1 MLVPGRHRMPP
12 LRMIAAFEAVAR
24 LGSRA
29 EAAVELNVTP
39 GAVSKQLRAL
49 EQWLGVALFNGDLRN
64 GSAMTA
70 EGRRLAMAVTAGM
83 ETIQNSV
90 GEIAV
95 MQGPPTELRI
105 LVPASLSVNWLLPCL
120 PRLEQEAPALRVRIH
135 ATHTGDDWVDLPHD
149 AAIRRDGFVPE
160 GYRREMLFQEWLA
173 AYVGPGL
180 RTSGA
185 LEQDIQALPLI
196 ESRTRAGDLD
206 RWLAAAGITKVAFP
220 RQRFSHFYTAYEAA
234 VAAQGVIVAPTILAS
249 ADVARGRL
257 RPFYPKVRIA
267 GAQHA
272 LLIPT
277 GSKLPDAVEI
287 FAAFLRRRIAEAET
301 TIDAFS
307 AGAAEA

>member
-1 MLVPGRHRMPP
+1 MLGTGERLNFRFGVKEFTSVYGLSHHHHRSVIMLVPGRHRMPP

-29 EAAVELNVTP
+29 DAAVELNVTP

-90 GEIAV
+90 SELAV

-173 AYVGPGL
+173 AYVGQGL
-180 RTSGA
+180 RTSGD

-196 ESRTRAGDLD
+196 ESRTRVGDLD
-206 RWLAAAGITKVAFP
+206 RWLAAAASPKSPIPGNAFP
-220 RQRFSHFYTAYEAA
+220 ISTP
-234 VAAQGVIVAPTILAS
+234 PTK
-249 ADVARGRL
+249 
-257 RPFYPKVRIA
+257 PPW
-267 GAQHA
+267 
-272 LLIPT
+272 
-277 GSKLPDAVEI
+277 
-287 FAAFLRRRIAEAET
+287 RRRA
-301 TIDAFS
+301 
-307 AGAAEA
+307 